1 MQYRITHLFAISPE
15 ALGWRP
21 HCCDHQANKYHLLP
35 FCLGWKMDRHGVRAG
50 SGGEGVGGGI
60 QSETIV
66 PKRAG
71 LDRAIEA
78 V

>member
-1 MQYRITHLFAISPE
+1 
-15 ALGWRP
+15 
-21 HCCDHQANKYHLLP
+21 
-35 FCLGWKMDRHGVRAG
+35 MDRHGVRAG